1 MNTISEV
8 IAPAV
13 AKTYTGYI
21 MDLAAILCGLGV
33 VMAACVATS
42 GLDMSVGFF

>member
-8 IAPAV
+8 ILPAA
-13 AKTYTGYI
+13 AKTRMRAI
-21 MDLAAILCGLGV
+21 MDFATILCGLGI

-42 GLDMSVGFF
+42 GLDMSAGFF

>member
-13 AKTYTGYI
+13 SKPYAGYI
-21 MDLAAILCGLGV
+21 KDLAAILCGLGV
-33 VMAACVATS
+33 VMAACMATS

>member
-8 IAPAV
+8 IARAV
-13 AKTYTGYI
+13 SKTYTGYI
-21 MDLAAILCGLGV
+21 MDFVAILCGLGV

-42 GLDMSVGFF
+42 GLDMSAGFF

>member
-1 MNTISEV
+1 MNPISEV

-13 AKTYTGYI
+13 SNPYAGYI
-21 MDLAAILCGLGV
+21 KDLAAILCGLAIV
-33 VMAACVATS
+33 LAAGMATS